1 MKKITFALLVP
12 FLFFGCHAQVSNT
25 SPIAPVLEEENDIS
39 VSDSMNKNNLQK
51 ATFAGGCFWCMEG
64 PFEAEEGVS
73 EAISGYAGGEEEN
86 PTYEEV
92 VSGKTGHREAVQ
104 IVYDPHIISYERLL
118 EIYWKQIDPTD
129 DGGQFADRGFQYTTA
144 VFFHTKEQKLL
155 AEESKNA
162 LQESGIYNEL
172 IVTDVLPYL
181 SFYPAEEYHQDFYKH
196 SAERYGQYKKGSGR
210 AGYISENSTRVK
222 QTLDSLQSNSHEY
235 DYTPEQIQEMRKN
248 LDPLSWHVV
257 SGGTEQP
264 FDNAYWDNKDP
275 GIYVDTV
282 TGEPLFSS
290 THKYDSGT
298 GWPSFYK
305 SIKQENIEYSQDTSL
320 GMVRTEIRSE
330 KGDTHLGHVFD
341 DGPVEKGGK
350 RFCVN
355 SASLRFI
362 PKEEMEAK
370 GYKDYLYL
378 FQEEK

>member
-1 MKKITFALLVP
+1 MKKITFALSSL
-12 FLFFGCHAQVSNT
+12 FLFFGCH
-25 SPIAPVLEEENDIS
+25 SPFGSDISPAAPSLQEKKNIS
-39 VSDSMNKNNLQK
+39 VSESMKEKNLQK

-64 PFEAEEGVS
+64 PFEAEDGVQ
-73 EAISGYAGGEEEN
+73 EAISGYAGGEEKN

-92 VSGKTGHREAVQ
+92 ASGNTSHREAVQ
-104 IVYDPHIISYERLL
+104 ILFDPDVVSYDRLL

-144 VFFHTKEQKLL
+144 IFFHTEEQKRL
-155 AEESKNA
+155 AEKSKKALAESENYE
-162 LQESGIYNEL
+162 QEIATK
-172 IVTDVLPYL
+172 ILPFL
-181 SFYPAEEYHQDFYKH
+181 GFYAAEDFHQDFYKH
-196 SAERYGQYKKGSGR
+196 SAERYRQYKTGSGR
-210 AGYISENSTRVK
+210 AGYIEENSGKVEE
-222 QTLDSLQSNSHEY
+222 TLDSIVSERGEY
-235 DYTPEQIQEMRKN
+235 EYTPEEIEEMRKN

-257 SGGTEQP
+257 AGGTEKP
-264 FDNAYWDNKDP
+264 FDNKYWNNKEE

-305 SIKQENIEYSQDTSL
+305 SIKDESIEYSPDTSL

-341 DGPVEKGGK
+341 DGPEEQGGK

-355 SASLRFI
+355 SASLRFV
-362 PKEEMEAK
+362 PKEEMEEV
-370 GYKDYLYL
+370 GYGKYLYL
-378 FQEEK
+378 FEE